1 MSTRTLNYNTIAG
14 TELAVSEICLGM
26 MSFGDPKW
34 QAWVRDAPFGETVV
48 KAALDRGINFF
59 DTADVYSFG
68 ESERILGRAI
78 KSHARRDQVYLA
90 TKFGLAKGIDVQ
102 GLRKVHVLDAA
113 EQSLRRLA
121 TDYIDLY
128 QMHGWDSGVP
138 IEETLEAL
146 TALHQAGKIR
156 YAGASN
162 FLAWQLAVAHGT
174 TQLEGTVRLSTMQ
187 LQYNLVYREEER
199 EMLPYCRRSGTGVI
213 VFSPLAR
220 GFLAGGPGTG
230 PGTSAALRAAT
241 DKKRRRLYDSG
252 PYGAVVQAVD
262 AVAAARGVLR
272 SQVALAWILSK
283 PEITSVIVG
292 PTELE
297 HLSSAIDALSLK
309 LSAEEIARLER
320 PYVPRASEMTEISRV
335 PF

>member
-1 MSTRTLNYNTIAG
+1 MNTKKITG
-14 TELAVSEICLGM
+14 TDLAVSEICLGM
-26 MSFGDPKW
+26 MSFGNSTW
-34 QAWVRDAPFGETVV
+34 QTWVRDGTFGSLMVRE
-48 KAALDRGINFF
+48 ALERGINFF

-68 ESERILGRAI
+68 ESERILGQAI
-78 KSHARRDQVYLA
+78 KSHTQRERVYLA

-102 GLRKVHVLDAA
+102 GLRKIHVIEAA
-113 EQSLRRLA
+113 EQSLQRLG

-146 TALHQAGKIR
+146 TELTRTGKIR

-162 FLAWQLAVAHGT
+162 FFAWQLAVADCAAE
-174 TQLEGTVRLSTMQ
+174 LKNLARLATMQ
-187 LQYNLVYREEER
+187 VQYNLVYREEER
-199 EMLPYCRRSGTGVI
+199 EMIPYIRRTGTGLI

-230 PGTSAALRAAT
+230 AGSSAALRAET
-241 DKKRRRLYDSG
+241 DKKRQRLYDSG
-252 PYGAVVQAVD
+252 HYERIVDAVD
-262 AVAAARGVLR
+262 RVAAARGALR
-272 SQVALAWILSK
+272 SQIAMAWVLSK

-292 PTELE
+292 PTELD
-297 HLSSAIDALSLK
+297 HLTTAVDALAIK
-309 LSAEEIARLER
+309 LAPDEIVLLEQHYAARPTE
-320 PYVPRASEMTEISRV
+320 VTEISRV